1 MLTVIA
7 LILMFIYMLELHRQ
21 LTQISE
27 QVTQLHR
34 DFIEDT
40 ITRHGEKIDGEK

>member
-21 LTQISE
+21 LTQISD

-34 DFIEDT
+34 DFIEE
-40 ITRHGEKIDGEK
+40 INTRHGEKIDGEK